1 MNKKKI
7 FIIDSFS
14 LNTGDIAILIS
25 LCNLIKKK
33 FPSSS
38 ISMEV
43 SHPNVFK
50 KSNRFR
56 NIRIF
61 PRIID
66 IQYIYTQRRR
76 SYLLKILLLDI
87 YDFLSFTIWALLS
100 FFDFDAIRII
110 RLSRRAQAVALKS
123 ADIIISTGGGFLS
136 TYYMYGL
143 RLYTLSLAFMLKKKV
158 VLLSQSIGPFNTT
171 LSRILIPLFLNKVS
185 IISVREPGSY
195 RYLKRMKIKTHLY
208 ETSDLAF
215 LLPYK
220 IRSVKNRKKIIV
232 CIKNYKGEVHKEYK
246 EAIIKI
252 TEKLLSQRY
261 KIIILS
267 QTVNDDVLGKEIKD
281 SFKDNVDFVKFTPSV
296 FNTMDLY
303 SKCDF
308 VISSRMHGIIFAI
321 LSRVPFISIGDEPKF
336 SGLLEQIEYSKELSI
351 NADNIKAKKLL
362 ASVDFLTKNHFQIRR
377 DITNKRAMLIKQ
389 AKQNINILEKL
400 I

>member
-1 MNKKKI
+1 MNKKI

-14 LNTGDIAILIS
+14 LNTGDMAILIS
-25 LCNLIKKK
+25 LCNLLKKK

-38 ISMEV
+38 ISIEV

-56 NIRIF
+56 SIRIF

-66 IQYIYTQRRR
+66 IQYIYTQKKRY
-76 SYLLKILLLDI
+76 SLLKILPLNI
-87 YDFLSFTIWALLS
+87 YDSFSFTIWAILG
-100 FFDFDAIRII
+100 FIDFDAIWII
-110 RLSRRAQAVALKS
+110 RNSRRAQAVEFKS

-143 RLYTLSLAFMLKKKV
+143 RLYTLSLAFLLKKKV

-171 LSRILIPLFLNKVS
+171 LSRILIPLFLNKAS
-185 IISVREPGSY
+185 IISVREPSSY
-195 RYLKRMKIKTHLY
+195 RYLKRMKIKTHIY

-232 CIKNYKGEVHKEYK
+232 CIKNYKGQVGKEYK
-246 EAIIKI
+246 ETIKKI
-252 TEKLLSQRY
+252 TEKLLSQGY
-261 KIIILS
+261 KIVILS
-267 QTVNDDVLGKEIKD
+267 QTVNDDTLGQEIKD
-281 SFKDNVDFVKFTPSV
+281 SFKNNVEFVEFTPSV
-296 FNTMDLY
+296 DNTIDLY

-321 LSRVPFISIGDEPKF
+321 LSKVPFISIGDEPKF
-336 SGLLEQIEYSKELSI
+336 LGLLEQVEYSNKLSI
-351 NADNIKAKKLL
+351 NVANIEIKKLS
-362 ASVDFLTKNHFQIRR
+362 ASVDFLIKNHFQIRR
-377 DITNKRAMLIKQ
+377 DIINKRTMLITR
-389 AKQNINILEKL
+389 ANQNINILEKL